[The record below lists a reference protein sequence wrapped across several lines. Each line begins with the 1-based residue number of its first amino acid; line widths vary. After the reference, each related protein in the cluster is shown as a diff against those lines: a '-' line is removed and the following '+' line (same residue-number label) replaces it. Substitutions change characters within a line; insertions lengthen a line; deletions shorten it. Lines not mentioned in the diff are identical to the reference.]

1 MQSSYSGHTS
11 GKVPAGLPVT
21 NSDAKGLPTW
31 AKQTVRAN
39 ICSWRIFVR
48 TKKGKEKG
56 PGHLTRL
63 AFVVIINSAVFFLSL
78 HVCEWECVVYVC
90 DACMGCMVACS
101 HECTHGVRVK
111 HQVSSSALLH

>member
-1 MQSSYSGHTS
+1 M
-11 GKVPAGLPVT
+11 T

-63 AFVVIINSAVFFLSL
+63 AFVVIINSAVFFYLCMYVSGSVWYMCVMHVWGVWL
-78 HVCEWECVVYVC
+78 HVAMNAHMESE
-90 DACMGCMVACS
+90 
-101 HECTHGVRVK
+101 
-111 HQVSSSALLH
+111 

>member
-1 MQSSYSGHTS
+1 MLGHFIGYWGTCPTRNTYGDLSPGLPMQSSYSGPTS

-63 AFVVIINSAVFFLSL
+63 AFVVIISSAVFFIF
-78 HVCEWECVVYVC
+78 
-90 DACMGCMVACS
+90 ACM
-101 HECTHGVRVK
+101 
-111 HQVSSSALLH
+111 